1 MVFSAMTNDDNKV
14 ALKISYCESGRLK
27 ASNTEIGVMKKIKK
41 WYDDDKDDDAGLKN
55 IVEPISFFPIPNF
68 G

>member
-1 MVFSAMTNDDNKV
+1 
-14 ALKISYCESGRLK
+14 
-27 ASNTEIGVMKKIKK
+27 MKKIKK
-41 WYDDDKDDDAGLKN
+41 WYDEGKDDDTGLKN